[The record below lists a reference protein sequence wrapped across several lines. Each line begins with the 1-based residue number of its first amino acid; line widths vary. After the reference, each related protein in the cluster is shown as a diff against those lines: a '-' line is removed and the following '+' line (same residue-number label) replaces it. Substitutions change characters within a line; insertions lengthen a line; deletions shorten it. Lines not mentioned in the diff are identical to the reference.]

1 MIKLRGNIFGS
12 DIILRSAIVMSTYV
26 FYMMILI
33 LRKLNSKIFCVS
45 TDLGVLNE
53 AKRMMLVL
61 EKTLQMDPKRKSFV
75 PRNLQNGLGLG
86 GFQDSIR
93 QITRIRVAN
102 ALRNKMAKNY
112 NISTCNEK
120 INHVSS
126 E

>member
-12 DIILRSAIVMSTYV
+12 DIILRRSIVMSTYV

-33 LRKLNSKIFCVS
+33 LKKLNSKIFCVS

>member
-1 MIKLRGNIFGS
+1 
-12 DIILRSAIVMSTYV
+12 
-26 FYMMILI
+26 MMILI